1 MIETEEYERNIK
13 NAFRFELI
21 DYSGFWRGYRR
32 GLARLYHGD
41 GHGPESEHI
50 DWMEK
55 TNSHKNKSI
64 FNHGLGYRAGFAGK
78 EAAKLY
84 DTRKAIIGR

>member
-1 MIETEEYERNIK
+1 MENEEYERNIK
-13 NAFRFELI
+13 SAYGFERI
-21 DYSGFWRGYRR
+21 DYSGFWCGYRC
-32 GLARLYHGD
+32 GLARRYHGD
-41 GHGPESEHI
+41 DYGTEPEHLE
-50 DWMEK
+50 WMEK
-55 TNSHKNKSI
+55 ANSNKNKSS